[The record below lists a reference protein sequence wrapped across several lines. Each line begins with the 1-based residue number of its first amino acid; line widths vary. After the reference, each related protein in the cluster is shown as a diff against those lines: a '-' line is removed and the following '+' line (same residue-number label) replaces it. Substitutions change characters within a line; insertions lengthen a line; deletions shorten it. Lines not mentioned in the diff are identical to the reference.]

1 MRDIMLLWFGALCC
15 LQHKL
20 KKRRNRR
27 GVQALCQ
34 ATFLWHGLQAIS
46 FNTLLVGKLVTQF
59 ILHWILATE
68 EPHNAVI

>member
-1 MRDIMLLWFGALCC
+1 M
-15 LQHKL
+15 
-20 KKRRNRR
+20 
-27 GVQALCQ
+27 QALCQ

-46 FNTLLVGKLVTQF
+46 FKTLLVGKLVTQF